1 MCTPRLSA
9 VGGGGGVVVEPPA
22 KFLKRWVLTGPHLL
36 EGVGW
41 EREGDFF
48 LFSRGGVV
56 AIFTYK
62 KIKI

>member
-1 MCTPRLSA
+1 M
-9 VGGGGGVVVEPPA
+9 VVEPPA

-48 LFSRGGVV
+48 LFSGVGGVGWLQ
-56 AIFTYK
+56 FSHTK
-62 KIKI
+62 KLKSDKKS